1 MLTLWGVVIVVSL
14 VLLAITAWLV
24 TRDTP
29 PPPRPADTD
38 LSDGIPT
45 IRLLAMTSRHP
56 TRISGTANLVAASPS
71 PYRAAWSDGDVSPG
85 RRGDG

>member
-29 PPPRPADTD
+29 PPPP
-38 LSDGIPT
+38 
-45 IRLLAMTSRHP
+45 
-56 TRISGTANLVAASPS
+56 
-71 PYRAAWSDGDVSPG
+71 PG
-85 RRGDG
+85 RHRPKRRDLGCVNDLGQFLGLLIRQRWLLDGGR

>member
-29 PPPRPADTD
+29 PRPP
-38 LSDGIPT
+38 
-45 IRLLAMTSRHP
+45 
-56 TRISGTANLVAASPS
+56 
-71 PYRAAWSDGDVSPG
+71 PG
-85 RRGDG
+85 RHRPKRRDPHDPVVSDDEPPPNQD